1 MSRNFMYGCLCLE
14 TVLNNE
20 VVENESCVHNLSS
33 KLHVG
38 CNGWPEEKTSQILDT
53 FTISVGHGGWH
64 GLD

>member
-1 MSRNFMYGCLCLE
+1 MYGCLCLE

-53 FTISVGHGGWH
+53 FTISVGHGG
-64 GLD
+64 